1 MKAKIKDKELNF
13 PDNLKY
19 SDKHQ
24 WFNSSTNRVGITD
37 YAQSE
42 LGEIITADL
51 QGALGLEV
59 NAGDLFEDIS
69 VEAQKAVA
77 DIYSPVS
84 GKVKAINEAVMDA
97 PEKINQDPYGEGWL
111 FEFED
116 SVPADNL
123 MNANGYVEYLK
134 KINK

>member
-1 MKAKIKDKELNF
+1 MKATIKDKELNF
-13 PDNLKY
+13 PENLKY
-19 SDKHQ
+19 SKQHQ
-24 WFNSSTNRVGITD
+24 WFDPATNRVGITD

-51 QGALGLEV
+51 QDAVGLEMK
-59 NAGDLFEDIS
+59 AGDLFEDIS

-84 GKVKAINEAVMDA
+84 GKVKAINENVEDE
-97 PEKINQDPYGEGWL
+97 PEKINEDPYGEGWL

-116 SVPADNL
+116 PTPADDL
-123 MNANGYVEYLK
+123 LDAAGYVEYIKTL
-134 KINK
+134 